1 VNAELERG
9 RLDPDV
15 AAEFPRLGLLFTRV
29 PARAGRSPAGVRHR
43 LRALSGRVRGPT
55 ALTMRQAPVPQAY
68 RVFFRHIGIDPDE
81 QRPPGEA
88 AMVERLRRGSFRSR
102 NLVDDALTLAVVETG
117 VPVWALDAG
126 RVEGRLTLRPGR
138 HGERLGEG
146 EHANWV
152 PEGRLLVAD
161 DRGPVAVLF
170 GETAP
175 ERWVTKETEVMLLYT
190 VAVPG
195 VPEIHVEEA
204 MATCLDVLTSR

>member
-1 VNAELERG
+1 MSEELVHG
-9 RLDPDV
+9 WLDADV
-15 AAEFPRLGLLFTRV
+15 AAEFPKLALLSTEIE
-29 PARAGRSPAGVRHR
+29 ARAGRSSAGVRRR
-43 LRALSGRVRGPT
+43 LRELSGRVRGPD
-55 ALTMRQAPVPQAY
+55 ALLMRQAPVPQAY
-68 RVFFRHIGIDPDE
+68 RVFFRHIGLDPDE

-88 AMVERLRRGSFRSR
+88 AMVERLRTGAFRSR

-126 RVEGRLTLRPGR
+126 RVEGTLGLRPGR

-146 EHANWV
+146 EFANWV
-152 PEGRLLVAD
+152 SEGRLLVVD

-175 ERWVTKETEVMLLYT
+175 ERWVTKETERMLLYT

-204 MATCLDVLTSR
+204 VATCLEVLTSG